1 VSRRDRYGLALRSP
15 ASRSNRQL
23 DTPTHVEPSPD
34 RDTAPRP
41 STTTI
46 HGVRPTEASYDLQPG
61 KQPRIGRADALSGQL
76 SGAFSCGCSG
86 TRTRGRSRRAIP
98 PLGPRPITT
107 TWALRSRSRPT
118 AAGARHGGRRLL
130 LRHWPRLPLPH
141 RRDRSGRRGTA
152 CGTAWRRRQRHLR
165 GRDRGQS
172 KTTFV
177 GDFGVP
183 IDNIENCPSLP
194 SLSPPCRAEPDDHV
208 VGTEGLDL
216 ADERVAMGAFAR
228 PDPTLSLTSS
238 HGDDRA
244 TPLLPGMT
252 RPPCGTECPG
262 GHDSLTQLA
271 FTTDFEC

>member
-1 VSRRDRYGLALRSP
+1 VSRRDRYGLARRSP
-15 ASRSNRQL
+15 ASRSNCQL
-23 DTPTHVEPSPD
+23 DTPTHVEPSPIATQR
-34 RDTAPRP
+34 RDQARLPVTVCGRRRPPTTSSQGSSPASGAPTP
-41 STTTI
+41 L
-46 HGVRPTEASYDLQPG
+46 A
-61 KQPRIGRADALSGQL
+61 GRSA
-76 SGAFSCGCSG
+76 GAFSCGLFRNEDRGSQSSG
-86 TRTRGRSRRAIP
+86 DPAPRGP
-98 PLGPRPITT
+98 PDHY

-152 CGTAWRRRQRHLR
+152 CGTAWRRQRHLR

-183 IDNIENCPSLP
+183 IDNIESCPSLP
-194 SLSPPCRAEPDDHV
+194 SLSSPCRAEPDDHV

-216 ADERVAMGAFAR
+216 ADERVAIGAFAR

-262 GHDSLTQLA
+262 GHDSVTHLA